1 MSDEYQSIK
10 CIPPL
15 MARSSFKDSFLEKL
29 KKKKKQYLLE
39 IRTLHNFEIS

>member
-29 KKKKKQYLLE
+29 KKKKSNIY
-39 IRTLHNFEIS
+39 

>member
-29 KKKKKQYLLE
+29 KKKKQYLLE
-39 IRTLHNFEIS
+39 IITLHNFEIS